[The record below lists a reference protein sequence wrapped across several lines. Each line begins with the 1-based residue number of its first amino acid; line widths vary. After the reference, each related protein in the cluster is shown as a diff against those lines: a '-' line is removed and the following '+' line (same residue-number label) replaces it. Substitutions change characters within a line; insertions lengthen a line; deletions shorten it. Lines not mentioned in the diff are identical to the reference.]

1 MYTVDDDVVA
11 QFNSPYIYLTS
22 IFVMMGLLRYMQLAI
37 VDEDTGDPTKVLL
50 KDRIIQSLVL
60 GWLLSFLVLIYS

>member
-1 MYTVDDDVVA
+1 
-11 QFNSPYIYLTS
+11 
-22 IFVMMGLLRYMQLAI
+22 MGLLRYMQLAI

-60 GWLLSFLVLIYS
+60 GWVLAFLILIYA